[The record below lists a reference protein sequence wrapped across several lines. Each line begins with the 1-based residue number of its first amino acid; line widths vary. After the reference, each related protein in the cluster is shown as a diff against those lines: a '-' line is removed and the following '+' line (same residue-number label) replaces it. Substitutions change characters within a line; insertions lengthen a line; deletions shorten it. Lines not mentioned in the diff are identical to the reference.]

1 MRILLSYLLWPAL
14 LGACIGATALGLA
27 AGQGYLVFNLAYLS
41 LAAALFLLERVMP
54 HEPAWLE
61 NCGQIGP
68 DLGHALLNKSV
79 VQVIVAVGTTF
90 GLAEALSP
98 ESGTFWPSHWPLAA
112 QVLFGLLLA
121 EFGLYWAHRL
131 AHEWPLLWR
140 FHAVHHSAT
149 RLWFLN
155 SGRFHFMDT
164 TVSILLSQPLLFLAG
179 APKEVFV
186 WVSAITAFIGM
197 LTHCNVEMRF
207 GPLSFLFNT
216 PELHRWHHSMEPREG
231 NKNYGENLMVF
242 DHLFGSF
249 FKADQRPP
257 VVIGIKESM
266 PRGFLGQL
274 LVPLGL
280 MRQAEQEGALVPV
293 ERRSR

>member
-14 LGACIGATALGLA
+14 LGACIAATALGLA

-112 QVLFGLLLA
+112 QVLVGLLLA

-274 LVPLGL
+274 LAPLGL

-293 ERRSR
+293 ERRPR